1 MGTGG
6 IGEIEKRARGQ
17 GATTEIDGH
26 VVGNMET
33 QCSENF
39 PEHIKV
45 TLERTPSNG
54 EYGARVSHLL

>member
-45 TLERTPSNG
+45 TL
-54 EYGARVSHLL
+54 